1 MSSNRR
7 SCIRAQGGNLKQMNH
22 IRIFG
27 TRTPVSS
34 SPLCRLVI
42 TFALL
47 ASALSVTAYS
57 ATARAATAED
67 PKTVVTNTVSQVL
80 DILKG
85 HQAPENERRRKLID
99 AVAPRFDF
107 ENMAKSSLGY
117 HWRELNADQQ
127 GQFTQLFTAFM
138 EDAYLNKLEGFS
150 NQKIE
155 FLDEHPLDPSN
166 VELNSRVV
174 TPGQTDEPIK
184 VDYLLQRRESE
195 WKVCD
200 VIVDGISIT
209 ANYRNQ
215 FNRVVNNQGFD
226 ALMSEMRT
234 KQQELVASLAK

>member
-1 MSSNRR
+1 
-7 SCIRAQGGNLKQMNH
+7 
-22 IRIFG
+22 
-27 TRTPVSS
+27 
-34 SPLCRLVI
+34 
-42 TFALL
+42 
-47 ASALSVTAYS
+47 VTAYS

-174 TPGQTDEPIK
+174 TPGQPDEPIK

>member
-1 MSSNRR
+1 MRV
-7 SCIRAQGGNLKQMNH
+7 I
-22 IRIFG
+22 G
-27 TRTPVSS
+27 TRMLVSS
-34 SPLCRLVI
+34 SPLRRLVAA
-42 TFALL
+42 FVLL
-47 ASALSVTAYS
+47 ASAASVTAYP
-57 ATARAATAED
+57 ATARAASAED
-67 PKTVVTNTVSQVL
+67 PKTIVTSTVSQVL
-80 DILKG
+80 LILKD
-85 HQAPENERRRKLID
+85 HQAPESERRRKLID
-99 AVAPRFDF
+99 TVAPHFDF
-107 ENMAKSSLGY
+107 KDMAKSSLGY

-155 FLDEHPLDPSN
+155 FLDQHSPDPSE
-166 VELNSRVV
+166 VEVNSRVV
-174 TPGQTDEPIK
+174 TPGQTDQPIK
-184 VDYLLQRRESE
+184 VDYLLQRRENE

-226 ALMSEMRT
+226 ALMSALRA

>member
-1 MSSNRR
+1 
-7 SCIRAQGGNLKQMNH
+7 MNH
-22 IRIFG
+22 IQVIS
-27 TRTPVSS
+27 TRMLVSS
-34 SPLCRLVI
+34 SPLRRLVAA
-42 TFALL
+42 FVLL
-47 ASALSVTAYS
+47 VSAVSVTAYP

-67 PKTVVTNTVSQVL
+67 PKTTVTNTVSQVL
-80 DILKG
+80 DILKD
-85 HQAPENERRRKLID
+85 HRASENERRRKLID
-99 AVAPRFDF
+99 TVAPRFDF
-107 ENMAKSSLGY
+107 EDMAKSSLGY
-117 HWRELNADQQ
+117 HWRELNTDQQ

-209 ANYRNQ
+209 ANYR
-215 FNRVVNNQGFD
+215 
-226 ALMSEMRT
+226 
-234 KQQELVASLAK
+234 